1 MKSTAGERNGDAL
14 MTKAEK
20 KRRRT
25 VFSKRKVTCL
35 VFFMLCSSWTLAQ
48 YEEKF
53 TSLNAAGQARTNYE
67 KSSKYAA
74 EKKILELYSAQEG
87 G

>member
-1 MKSTAGERNGDAL
+1 MK
-14 MTKAEK
+14 KAEK

-35 VFFMLCSSWTLAQ
+35 VFLHVVQYMTVAQ

-53 TSLNAAGQARTNYE
+53 MSLNAAGQARTNYE

-74 EKKILELYSAQEG
+74 EKKILEFYSAQED
-87 G
+87 